1 MYSRHNSTDRPINL
15 QRLWHHAQSLH
26 TPKPGWVSTLRL
38 ESKHQPQSQIRS
50 YLQLTAI
57 YKKIISFLH
66 RILIGYINNTCRCS
80 SHRCTWLKQTS
91 PVEFLQIFF
100 VTYCVVGH
108 LLSPSSFVCIL
119 WSPVFSCLSSIFVCI
134 CFSLHSFC
142 SSSKFYVFIY
152 LFNSSLFLPVCFLKK
167 QKRKHRV
174 EQ

>member
-66 RILIGYINNTCRCS
+66 RILFGYINNTCRCS
-80 SHRCTWLKQTS
+80 SRRSTWLKQTS

-119 WSPVFSCLSSIFVCI
+119 WSQFFLVWVLFLCVYVSLCIHFVV
-134 CFSLHSFC
+134 LQSFM
-142 SSSKFYVFIY
+142 YLFIY
-152 LFNSSLFLPVCFLKK
+152 LILVCFCLF
-167 QKRKHRV
+167 V
-174 EQ
+174 F

>member
-50 YLQLTAI
+50 SLQLTAI

-152 LFNSSLFLPVCFLKK
+152 LFI
-167 QKRKHRV
+167 
-174 EQ
+174 